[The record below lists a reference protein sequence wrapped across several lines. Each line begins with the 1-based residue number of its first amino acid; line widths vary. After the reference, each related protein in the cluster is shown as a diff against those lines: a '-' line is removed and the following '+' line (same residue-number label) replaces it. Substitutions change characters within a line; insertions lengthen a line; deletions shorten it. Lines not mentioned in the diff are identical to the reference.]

1 MSASPSYR
9 VGGRTIT
16 VLSDGVIRL
25 DAGAVFGLVPKVM
38 WSRVTG
44 ETNERNQIPLAL
56 NCLLLESD
64 GKTVLI
70 ETGQGDKD
78 FEQTRRRGWEP
89 EHGTL
94 IDDLARNGVRP
105 ADVDIVINTHL
116 HNDHTGWNTVERGGQ
131 LRPTFPNARYWIQR
145 GEWDEAM
152 QPNERTRATYLPQNL
167 LPVEEADQIEFIEGE
182 TRVTS
187 EITVIET
194 PGHTAN
200 HASVVISSGGETA
213 VYLGDMI
220 QHEVQ
225 LERVAWL
232 SAFDV
237 LPLVNLETKKRLV
250 AEAIERRH
258 LLIAVHNPFPGVGR
272 LSRTE
277 EGRTRWTPE
286 PPHNAQT

>member
-200 HASVVISSGGETA
+200 HASVAISSGGETA